1 MGCDAL
7 PRALAISLGLRSRRP
22 SGTRSGSWRGSV
34 RVQSYDRDLMSL
46 EQLSFNVSPGATVDL
61 REDDSDANY
70 GEVFT
75 RRWVVEMIL
84 DLCGYTSTRD
94 LAAMRLIDPACG
106 EGAFVLP
113 VLDRLI
119 ESCQISGR
127 PLSDLKDAVRAF
139 DLQLRHVT
147 TLRSLITSRLAEA
160 GLPSPEADA
169 IAEHWITYEDF
180 LRVWHEPE
188 SVDFVVG
195 NPPYIRPEDLS
206 PELLEE
212 YRATCRTMSGRA
224 DIYIGFFEFGLRLL
238 AQDGVLGFIC
248 ADRWMRNAY
257 GNKLRELISTRFSI
271 EAVVEMHDVDAF
283 ADDVAAYPAVTVIKH
298 RPQQSPMVTTTT
310 ADFDEGAAT
319 ALVQWSQENAEPDE
333 PAHLPAG
340 TAVARLP
347 RWFEGSASWPTGSP
361 ERLRLL
367 EELEDRFESIESG
380 STRVGIGVA
389 TGADAVFITDDATVA
404 EPDRLVPL
412 LMTTDITSG
421 SVDWQGRYLANP
433 WAGKGQLVD
442 LDAYPRLQ
450 RHYEAHRVQLQGR
463 YVARKNGSDW
473 YRTIDPVHSELIPQ
487 PKLLFPDMK
496 MVSHPVLDEGGFYPH
511 HNLYYVT
518 STEWDLAVLGGLLLS
533 GVAQFFIESYA
544 VRMRGGTLRFQ
555 AQYLRRIRVP
565 SPASLGA
572 AAQDALAAAFLARDV
587 STATELALAAYG
599 IDDLPD

>member
-1 MGCDAL
+1 M
-7 PRALAISLGLRSRRP
+7 
-22 SGTRSGSWRGSV
+22 T
-34 RVQSYDRDLMSL
+34 L
-46 EQLSFNVSPGATVDL
+46 EQLSLNVAPNVTVNIRD
-61 REDDSDANY
+61 EDADANY

-94 LAAMRLIDPACG
+94 LAAMRLVDPACG
-106 EGAFVLP
+106 DGAFVLP

-119 ESCQISGR
+119 ESCQIAGR
-127 PLSDLKDAVRAF
+127 PLTDLEDAVRAF
-139 DLQLRHVT
+139 DLQFRHVE
-147 TLRSLITSRLAEA
+147 TLRSLVASRLAEA
-160 GLPSPEADA
+160 GLSNPEAQA
-169 IAEHWITYEDF
+169 IAELWVTHADF

-195 NPPYIRPEDLS
+195 NPPYIRPEDLT

-238 AQDGVLGFIC
+238 AHDGVLGFIC

-257 GNKLRELISTRFSI
+257 GHRLREFISTRFSV

-283 ADDVAAYPAVTVIKH
+283 AEKVAAYPAVTVIKH
-298 RPQQSPMVTTTT
+298 RKQRPPMIAVTS
-310 ADFDEGAAT
+310 ADFDEGPAT
-319 ALVQWSQENAEPDE
+319 ALVQWSRDNTEASE
-333 PAHLPAG
+333 PAQLTSG

-361 ERLRLL
+361 ERLQLLDRL
-367 EELEDRFESIESG
+367 ENRFEPIESHG
-380 STRVGIGVA
+380 TRVGIGVA
-389 TGADAVFITDDATVA
+389 TGADSIFITDDPSVA
-404 EPDRLVPL
+404 EPDQLVPL
-412 LMTTDITSG
+412 LMTSDIKSG
-421 SVDWQGRYLANP
+421 SVDWQGRYLVNP
-433 WAGKGQLVD
+433 WAGKGKLVD
-442 LDAYPRLQ
+442 LDDYPKLRQ
-450 RHYEAHRVQLQGR
+450 HYVAHRDELQGR

-473 YRTIDPVHSELIPQ
+473 YRTIDPVHRNLIPQ

-565 SPASLGA
+565 SPASLNTA
-572 AAQDALAAAFLARDV
+572 MREALAAAFLARDAQK
-587 STATELALAAYG
+587 ATELALAAYG